1 VLDPVACEVE
11 REHRH
16 DDAVQLGDQS
26 GLAVDRALQDRH
38 GAMAA
43 GQEDAGARDQ
53 VAALDRAEVRAG
65 EAAAVGDPDR
75 VGVEEADEG
84 RHVLGLPSLLEAPDD
99 VGVPGDRGR
108 PPAGPACGSG
118 QRLGIQSPT

>member
-1 VLDPVACEVE
+1 VPWLLE
-11 REHRH
+11 RRT
-16 DDAVQLGDQS
+16 Q
-26 GLAVDRALQDRH
+26 
-38 GAMAA
+38 
-43 GQEDAGARDQ
+43 ARELL
-53 VAALDRAEVRAG
+53 AALDRAEVRAG
-65 EAAAVGDPDR
+65 EAAVGDPDR

-84 RHVLGLPSLLEAPDD
+84 RDVLGFASLLEAPDD